1 MGIDNT
7 TRTKLT
13 GKRIGVMFGTF
24 APLHYGHQQ
33 EIYAAAA
40 QNDAV
45 ILITSG
51 YKGDRGE
58 SVGLD
63 LIKRFRYLRE
73 AYNDEPTI
81 QVSMINEDNIPKY
94 IDKNHNGWK
103 EWAELF
109 VETVRA
115 SMLNPDA
122 PVEYTVYTG
131 DIDYVPELETRM
143 PALAQS
149 NETWRVKFMDRTAI
163 PVSGTMIRDNPMKYW
178 QYINR
183 VFRRAFTKKVLVVGA
198 SSSGKS
204 TLVRRLA
211 RSLNAPFSEEYARV
225 YEQKMNL
232 TDDEL
237 QVNDY
242 ISFFE
247 GQDRA
252 NQHEIESPANQGIV
266 FFDTDAI
273 TTKCYARMYLPVNT
287 REQWEQVADVYVKK
301 ENPDL
306 ILLVPPQRFV
316 DDGFRSLDWADD
328 RAAFNNELIRQLS
341 MAGMLDR
348 VVELDDAGSDDDP
361 DGYYARYVHAMQ
373 VITERLNVNMM
384 TLPEG
389 QLNHDWQYNI
399 G

>member
-1 MGIDNT
+1 
-7 TRTKLT
+7 
-13 GKRIGVMFGTF
+13 
-24 APLHYGHQQ
+24 
-33 EIYAAAA
+33 
-40 QNDAV
+40 
-45 ILITSG
+45 
-51 YKGDRGE
+51 
-58 SVGLD
+58 
-63 LIKRFRYLRE
+63 
-73 AYNDEPTI
+73 
-81 QVSMINEDNIPKY
+81 MINEDNIPKY
-94 IDKNHNGWK
+94 VDKNHNGWK

-109 VETVRA
+109 AWTVRA
-115 SMLNPDA
+115 AMLNPDA

-163 PVSGTMIRDNPMKYW
+163 PVSGTMIRENPMKYW

-183 VFRRAFTKKVLVVGA
+183 VFHRAFTKKVLVVGA

-211 RSLNAPFSEEYARV
+211 RSLNAPFSEEYART

-266 FFDTDAI
+266 FF
-273 TTKCYARMYLPVNT
+273 
-287 REQWEQVADVYVKK
+287 
-301 ENPDL
+301 
-306 ILLVPPQRFV
+306 
-316 DDGFRSLDWADD
+316 
-328 RAAFNNELIRQLS
+328 
-341 MAGMLDR
+341 
-348 VVELDDAGSDDDP
+348 
-361 DGYYARYVHAMQ
+361 
-373 VITERLNVNMM
+373 
-384 TLPEG
+384 
-389 QLNHDWQYNI
+389 
-399 G
+399 